1 MVITTELVYQ
11 GLLLSS
17 VFLMVLGF
25 PKIVILTLWSWY
37 RIWTY
42 ENIHRMS
49 KFLNRWLTEEQLKAV
64 STPESRRSQ
73 LARELSSYIEQV
85 KKPLIESFSAAIFM
99 LIAKWNLEIE
109 QTASTLLSI
118 LIVMILIVAIV
129 VAIYVA
135 RCSIKLSISSAKN
148 VST

>member
-17 VFLMVLGF
+17 VFLMVLGL
-25 PKIVILTLWSWY
+25 PKTVILTSWSMY

-42 ENIHRMS
+42 ENINRMS
-49 KFLNRWLTEEQLKAV
+49 KYLNRWLTEEQLKTV
-64 STPESRRSQ
+64 NTPENQRSQ

-99 LIAKWNLEIE
+99 LIATWNLDIE
-109 QTASTLLSI
+109 QSASTLLSV

-135 RCSIKLSISSAKN
+135 RCSMKLSIASSKN
-148 VST
+148 ASA